1 MIQEF
6 NNCLK
11 HKIAYVAIGE
21 FKPGR
26 FSQAQDLYEKSVS
39 TYDEGF
45 QGAFLLRKLGPDSDK
60 GMAMILWD
68 NIEDMEKNQT
78 EAGKKILAE
87 MNQLFATPPETD
99 FYEVCSEIQPQ
110 HKSKTKQPAIA

>member
-26 FSQAQDLYEKSVS
+26 FSQAQGLYEKAVS
-39 TYDEGF
+39 TYDTGF
-45 QGAFLLRKLGPDSDK
+45 KGAFLLQKMGTNSDQ
-60 GMAMILWD
+60 GIAMILWE

-78 EAGKKILAE
+78 EDGKKIMEE
-87 MNQLFATPPETD
+87 MNQLFASPPETD
-99 FYEVCSEIQPQ
+99 FYEVCSEIKPA
-110 HKSKTKQPAIA
+110 QPALA

>member
-11 HKIAYVAIGE
+11 HKVAYVAIGE

-26 FSQAQDLYEKSVS
+26 FSHAQDLYEKSVS
-39 TYDEGF
+39 TYDKGF
-45 QGAFLLRKLGPDSDK
+45 KGAFLLQKMGTNTDK
-60 GMAMILWD
+60 GIAMILWE

-78 EAGKKILAE
+78 EAGKKILEE
-87 MNQLFATPPETD
+87 MNQLFASPPETD
-99 FYEVCSEIQPQ
+99 FYEVCSEIKP
-110 HKSKTKQPAIA
+110 KQVAIA